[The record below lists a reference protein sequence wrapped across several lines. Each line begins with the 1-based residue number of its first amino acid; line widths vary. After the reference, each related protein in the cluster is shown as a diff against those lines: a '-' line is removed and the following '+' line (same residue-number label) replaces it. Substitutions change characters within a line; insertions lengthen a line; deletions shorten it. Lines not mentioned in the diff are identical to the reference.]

1 MKKFNRYCFGMLALL
16 AGAAGLVAP
25 VQASTVDVT
34 VSVDSQ
40 AMPWLWDTTSLNT
53 TSQFGVQDGVG
64 PALVDASSGID
75 FTAGGGITITYL
87 SGLTSPYGGTPY
99 ADGNGDT
106 GYAADGNGGSSG
118 KYFPSRYMNPSSYPV
133 YLNALVGTFADSA
146 GNIVGTPFAVG
157 NGPLNV
163 LIPVGASRLQLG
175 LNDDIFSDN
184 TGTLRVQVT
193 GPAAVPLPLSA
204 WLFGSG
210 LMGLLGIA
218 RRKQAVQQ

>member
-1 MKKFNRYCFGMLALL
+1 MKNFNGYCFGMLTLL
-16 AGAAGLVAP
+16 SSAAGFVAP
-25 VQASTVDVT
+25 VQASTVDVP

-118 KYFPSRYMNPSSYPV
+118 NYFPSRYMDTNSYPI

-146 GNIVGTPFAVG
+146 GNIVGTPFAIN
-157 NGPLNV
+157 NGPLSL

-175 LNDDIFSDN
+175 FNDDIFSDN
-184 TGTLRVQVT
+184 SGALSVQVT
-193 GPAAVPLPLSA
+193 GPAAVPVPGALGL
-204 WLFGSG
+204 LGSG
-210 LMGLLGIA
+210 LIGLLGVA